1 MPNEDDI
8 VISDGKVDSA
18 DEEKLT
24 PPLAPAEDLTI
35 QPKGDDGKPIVG
47 ANVTLECQD
56 PDRTRVGVEEVDGA
70 YTFKDALRANGSDKC
85 VLRVEKPG

>member
-24 PPLAPAEDLTI
+24 PSLIPAEDLKI
-35 QPKGDDGKPIVG
+35 QPKGDDDQAIVG

-56 PDRTRVGVEEVDGA
+56 PDRNHVGVEEVDGA
-70 YTFKDALRANGSDKC
+70 YTFKDAVRANGSDKC
-85 VLRVEKPG
+85 VIRVEKPG

>member
-1 MPNEDDI
+1 MPNEDVI
-8 VISDGKVDSA
+8 VINDGKVDSA

-24 PPLAPAEDLTI
+24 PPLVPAEDLTI

-56 PDRTRVGVEEVDGA
+56 PDRTRVGVEEADGA